1 MEKKSKQCI
10 WRERKKY
17 ENNEDFNKCYIT
29 LHFSCNV
36 EWCVEKKLFLSPSIY
51 ICVAAQCTVQT
62 HLPIRFFSV
71 RVSSLRMLY
80 ILSVYCIHWNNSS
93 LNSHYHC
100 NELVRTM
107 NSRGKINIL
116 NKKWKWNATMHN
128 ESFFSLSFQFCSTF
142 RITSFNF
149 KLFYFTLKLNTIFA
163 FITFHFVSFHVHVNF
178 VEILRGQ
185 MKCGICLPAF
195 AL

>member
-1 MEKKSKQCI
+1 MD
-10 WRERKKY
+10 ERKTVWKRKVNSAF
-17 ENNEDFNKCYIT
+17 EEREKNMKTMKISTSVT
-29 LHFSCNV
+29 LHYISAAMLSDV
-36 EWCVEKKLFLSPSIY
+36 LKKNYFYLLPSIS
-51 ICVAAQCTVQT
+51 VLLHNAQCKHTCQFG
-62 HLPIRFFSV
+62 FFSV

-128 ESFFSLSFQFCSTF
+128 ESFFSLSLF
-142 RITSFNF
+142 SFVQHFESHRLTLN
-149 KLFYFTLKLNTIFA
+149 YF
-163 FITFHFVSFHVHVNF
+163 
-178 VEILRGQ
+178 IL
-185 MKCGICLPAF
+185 L
-195 AL
+195 